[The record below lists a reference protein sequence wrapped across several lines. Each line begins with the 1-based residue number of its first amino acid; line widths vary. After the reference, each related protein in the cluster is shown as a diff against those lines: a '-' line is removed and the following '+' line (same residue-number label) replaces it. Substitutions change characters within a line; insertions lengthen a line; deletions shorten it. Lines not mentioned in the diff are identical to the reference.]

1 MKGHQ
6 SELKHRKEILTR
18 YMKPKK
24 TSDIDIFKNIVSQ
37 HQDRL
42 FRFAYIRIGIREVAE
57 DIVQDVFMRFYRAM
71 IEGKEIKNHGSYLL
85 RSISNSCTDW
95 QRKKKET
102 MISIEETEDIPE
114 ESEEDISEEFRRIS
128 RLLDGLPDNQAE
140 AVRLRCYDNLP
151 FKDIADLQGI
161 SEATAKSRYRHA
173 IGHIKE
179 KLNLNQKRKK

>member
-1 MKGHQ
+1 MN
-6 SELKHRKEILTR
+6 T
-18 YMKPKK
+18 KK

-37 HQDRL
+37 YQDRL

-71 IEGKEIKNHGSYLL
+71 IEGKEIRNHGSYLL
-85 RSISNSCTDW
+85 RSISNSCIDW
-95 QRKKKET
+95 QRKKRET
-102 MISIEETEDIPE
+102 MISIDDTEDIPE
-114 ESEEDISEEFRRIS
+114 EFEEDISDEFRRIS

-151 FKDIADLQGI
+151 FKEIADLQGI

-173 IGHIKE
+173 IWYIKE
-179 KLNLNQKRKK
+179 KLNLNKNVKNNKT